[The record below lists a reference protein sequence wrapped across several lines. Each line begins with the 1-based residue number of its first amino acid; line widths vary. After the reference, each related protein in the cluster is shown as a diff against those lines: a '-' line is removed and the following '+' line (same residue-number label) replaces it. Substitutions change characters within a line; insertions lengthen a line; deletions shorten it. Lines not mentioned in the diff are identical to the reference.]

1 MLDNN
6 KKLINTYTTDKNG
19 EVYIEDLKCGDYYLR
34 ETKENPIYYP
44 LNEDIKVSVK
54 WNETT
59 VQTIKNEKLKGQ
71 IEVIKVDE
79 DYNEIK
85 IEGAEFQIINSN
97 DEVVETIKTSKN
109 GHAITSRLPI
119 RRLSYKGNRDWK

>member
-1 MLDNN
+1 MVHTQQ
-6 KKLINTYTTDKNG
+6 IKNG
-19 EVYIEDLKCGDYYLR
+19 EIFIQDLKCGNYYLK
-34 ETKENPIYYP
+34 ETKEDALYYP
-44 LNEDIKVSVK
+44 LTEDIKVPVN

-59 VQTIKNEKLKGQ
+59 TQTIKNEKLKGQ

-79 DYNEIK
+79 DFNEIK

-97 DEVVETIKTSKN
+97 DEVVETIRTGQN

-119 RRLSYKGNRDWK
+119 RKLSYKRN